1 MVAVKLHEAAPA
13 KPVHGESCSG
23 CGACCALETCP
34 AARMIFRR
42 VGGPCPALR
51 WNAPASRYRC
61 GLADAPGE
69 YLHWL
74 PEWAHRGASRLIAR
88 SIAAGSGCDFDAM
101 VE

>member
-1 MVAVKLHEAAPA
+1 MLRAAAPA
-13 KPVHGESCSG
+13 KPEFGESCSG

-34 AARMIFRR
+34 AGRMIFRR
-42 VGGPCPALR
+42 IDGPCPALR
-51 WNAPASRYRC
+51 WDVAANRYRC

-69 YLHWL
+69 YVSWL
-74 PEWAHRGASRLIAR
+74 PEWVRRAAGRLIAR